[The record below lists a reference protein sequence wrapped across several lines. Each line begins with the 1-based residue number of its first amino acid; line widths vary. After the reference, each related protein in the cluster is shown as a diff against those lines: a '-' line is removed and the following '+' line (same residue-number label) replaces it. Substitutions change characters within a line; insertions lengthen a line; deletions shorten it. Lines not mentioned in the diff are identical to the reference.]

1 MSLHTARSRPA
12 KKYAPGCLDIQ
23 APGGV
28 LLYKWSTAKA
38 RGGASCEA
46 SSIPSL
52 SPLRARH
59 LPSP

>member
-23 APGGV
+23 AVGGV
-28 LLYKWSTAKA
+28 LLYRWA
-38 RGGASCEA
+38 RPQTRTEA
-46 SSIPSL
+46 NGDVSSIPSL
-52 SPLRARH
+52 SPFRARH

>member
-23 APGGV
+23 AAGGV
-28 LLYKWSTAKA
+28 LLYRWA
-38 RGGASCEA
+38 RPQTRTEANGDA